1 MAHGI
6 SLNFYSVVILCAE
19 YVVHL
24 ALYDTVTLSAL
35 ICTFSIFS
43 ILMEDGHDTDMDKDM
58 DMSMKMDTDRT
69 LTYKRIQIMT
79 VTEFC
84 HRFNQYQWFVI
95 FLPPTGMLLE
105 VSSRSWLS

>member
-6 SLNFYSVVILCAE
+6 SFNFYSVVVLCAE

-35 ICTFSIFS
+35 IGTFSIFS
-43 ILMEDGHDTDMDKDM
+43 ILMEDGHDTDMDMDM
-58 DMSMKMDTDRT
+58 GMSMKMDTNRT
-69 LTYKRIQIMT
+69 LTYTRTRTQIMT

-84 HRFNQYQWFVI
+84 HHV
-95 FLPPTGMLLE
+95 
-105 VSSRSWLS
+105 